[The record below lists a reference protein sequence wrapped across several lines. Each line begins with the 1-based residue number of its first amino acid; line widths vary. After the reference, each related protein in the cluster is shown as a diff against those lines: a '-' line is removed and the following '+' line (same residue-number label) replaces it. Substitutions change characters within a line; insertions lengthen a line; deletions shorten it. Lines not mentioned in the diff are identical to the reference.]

1 MRCDAQGH
9 IVTNFHVIRGA
20 SNIKVALID
29 SSVFPARVRRAPRPR
44 RPQER
49 SAAARGAVR
58 VGRRSVGSDVPQA
71 QGWHATRG
79 EPGTARRAGVR
90 QKDRLARPPRLAAL
104 APGGARA
111 RARRS
116 ARAPQRLT
124 ISPYLYN
131 NLSPGRQVIGGDP
144 DKDVAVLELQAPP
157 EKLAELKPVAV
168 GSSANLMVG
177 QRVYAIGNPFG
188 LDHTLTQARAAAR
201 PCEYWGDFA
210 RQAGQPG
217 AGSLAMP
224 WSTHRHGSS
233 KQTRVQRS
241 Q

>member
-44 RPQER
+44 PRQER

-71 QGWHATRG
+71 QGWHANRG

-90 QKDRLARPPRLAAL
+90 QKDHVARPPRLAAF
-104 APGGARA
+104 APGGATRA
-111 RARRS
+111 RTAIS
-116 ARAPQRLT
+116 ARAAAPNHL
-124 ISPYLYN
+124 SLLCN